1 MVTCQFA
8 LYPLR
13 TEEIGPRL
21 ETALAELDR
30 LGVSYQVGA
39 MSTELRGDE
48 EVAFAALKAAFQ
60 AVARGGEVVLVAT
73 VSNAC

>member
-1 MVTCQFA
+1 MLTCQFA

-21 ETALAELDR
+21 EAALAELDR
-30 LGVSYQVGA
+30 LGVSYQVGT

-48 EVAFAALKAAFQ
+48 EV
-60 AVARGGEVVLVAT
+60 
-73 VSNAC
+73 VSLNLCPTFYRTNGFRAPMTASPKSCQ

>member
-21 ETALAELDR
+21 EEALAELDR
-30 LGVSYQVGA
+30 MGVSYQVGA
-39 MSTELRGDE
+39 MSTELQGDE
-48 EVAFAALKAAFQ
+48 EVVFAALKAAFQ
-60 AVARGGEVVLVAT
+60 SVARRGEVVLVAT